1 MSIWKSANP
10 TGAIADF
17 IEVYRQAGSNRFR
30 IGFVAALCTFGMFS
44 IMMTQSW
51 KKQRKLPEVTYI
63 NSWPLDRTAGETR
76 DFIQRNQKLKEAQ
89 EEIQAANAAE
99 EQKLWM
105 ALGKVSGMD
114 VDGIKAKAEADK
126 AAEKAKA
133 EARAKAQIDR

>member
-17 IEVYRQAGSNRFR
+17 IEVYRQAGANRFR
-30 IGFVAALCTFGMFS
+30 IGLVAALCTFGVFS

-63 NSWPLDRTAGETR
+63 NSWPLDRTAEETR
-76 DFIQRNQKLKEAQ
+76 AFIEANQRLKDAQ

-105 ALGKVSGMD
+105 ALGKVSGMN
-114 VDGIKAKAEADK
+114 VDAIKAKAEADK
-126 AAEKAKA
+126 AAEQARAAAKAKA
-133 EARAKAQIDR
+133 QLDR